1 MPPAPPTPFESN
13 GDHRQREYDP
23 LSEEFARLTANLPAS
38 EKVKIAANLSLFCS
52 ELESLPPERQKAEVD
67 SFLQAHHLLQD
78 LREYFDL
85 SYDQDQQHLR
95 QRFDDIY
102 LLAQSTIHE
111 LFSSEDPSRAIAMES
126 VCDALNGQTALC
138 LGSHRLS
145 GAIREFDRQIEQTII
160 HPFRNRVEDDHA
172 RIDRLIKSDNL
183 STPLQAK
190 AVKGLLDIRAR
201 DAENILEKINARIE
215 DITEQFPLLVMAA
228 TSDMHHLFP
237 TLSDQYLLDLSEF
250 IEDHF
255 QGPFNQRVGEIVT
268 GKKRLIRQELQSLFE
283 LTPPSSH
290 K

>member
-1 MPPAPPTPFESN
+1 MPPALPTPFESN
-13 GDHRQREYDP
+13 GDHRQREHDP
-23 LSEEFARLTANLPAS
+23 LSQEFARLTANLPAS

-52 ELESLPPERQKAEVD
+52 ELESLPLERQKAEVN
-67 SFLQAHHLLQD
+67 SLLQAHHLLQD
-78 LREYFDL
+78 LRDYFDL
-85 SYDQDQQHLR
+85 SYDEDQQHLR

-111 LFSSEDPSRAIAMES
+111 LFSSEEPSRAIAMES

-145 GAIREFDRQIEQTII
+145 GAIRDFDRQIEQTII
-160 HPFRNRVEDDHA
+160 HLFRNRVEDDLV

-190 AVKGLLDIRAR
+190 MVKGLLDIRAK
-201 DAENILEKINARIE
+201 DAENMLEKINARKE
-215 DITEQFPLLVMAA
+215 DISVQFPFLVTAA
-228 TSDMHHLFP
+228 ITDMHNLFP

-250 IEDHF
+250 IDDHF
-255 QGPFNQRVGEIVT
+255 QGPFNQRIEEVVKR
-268 GKKRLIRQELQSLFE
+268 KKRLIRRELQSLFE

-290 K
+290 D